1 MTIIHLYT
9 TAGCH
14 LCELAQNLLIDLDCP
29 VQAIEIGDDDTLI
42 AQYGVRIPVLKFSD
56 NSELDWPFTLQ
67 DIKAKVQSIPQE

>member
-14 LCELAQNLLIDLDCP
+14 LCELAQSLLTDLDCP
-29 VQAIEIGDDDTLI
+29 IQTIEIGDDDTLV

-56 NSELDWPFTLQ
+56 DSELDWPFTLQ
-67 DIKAKVQSIPQE
+67 DIKAKVQSILQK